1 MRSGSII
8 VGLLL
13 FISTPVFAQRGNRG
27 SGPPPTGRA
36 AAPIDLTGYWVS
48 VINEDWR
55 LRMVTPAKGQFDAL
69 TLNAE
74 GLRVGNAWDP
84 DRDEKAGE
92 QCKAYGAA
100 SIMRLPGRL
109 HITWENDNT
118 LHIDT
123 DTGMQTRRFHF
134 DAIPPGEPTLQG
146 QSAAAWQFG
155 PAVGGRGGAATGNL
169 KVVTTNLRA
178 GYIRKNGAP
187 HSDKAVVT
195 EYYDINTVPN
205 GDQWITITT
214 KIDDPVYFSR
224 PLINTTDF
232 KKIANNAGWN
242 PSPCTTK

>member
-1 MRSGSII
+1 MRVVLSIVAGI
-8 VGLLL
+8 F
-13 FISTPVFAQRGNRG
+13 FIGTSAYAQRGGGARG
-27 SGPPPTGRA
+27 GPPPTGRGA
-36 AAPIDLTGYWVS
+36 AAIDLTGYWVS

-55 LRMVTPAKGQFDAL
+55 LRMVTPPKGEYDAL

-74 GLRVGNAWDP
+74 GRRVGNTWDP

-100 SIMRLPGRL
+100 NIMRLPGRL

-118 LHIDT
+118 LRIDT
-123 DTGMQTRRFHF
+123 DTGTQTRQFHF
-134 DAIPPGEPTLQG
+134 NAAAPGEPTWQG
-146 QSAAAWQFG
+146 YSAASWQFG
-155 PAVGGRGGAATGNL
+155 PGARGVTRTGNL

-195 EYYDINTVPN
+195 EYYDINTMPN
-205 GDQWITITT
+205 GDLWMTVTT
-214 KIDDPVYFSR
+214 RIDDPVYFAR

-232 KKIANNAGWN
+232 KKLPNNAGWN
-242 PSPCTTK
+242 PTPCTVK

>member
-1 MRSGSII
+1 
-8 VGLLL
+8 
-13 FISTPVFAQRGNRG
+13 
-27 SGPPPTGRA
+27 
-36 AAPIDLTGYWVS
+36 
-48 VINEDWR
+48 
-55 LRMVTPAKGQFDAL
+55 MVTPAKGQFDAL

-74 GLRVGNAWDP
+74 GRRVGNAWDP

-123 DTGMQTRRFHF
+123 DTGTQTRRFHF
-134 DAIPPGEPTLQG
+134 DAITPGEPTLQG
-146 QSAAAWQFG
+146 QSAAAWQLG
-155 PAVGGRGGAATGNL
+155 PAVGGRGRASTGNL

-195 EYYDINTVPN
+195 EYYDFNTMPN

-232 KKIANNAGWN
+232 KKVANNAGWN